1 MLSTRKTITL
11 VSTLALAAAGAGI
24 VTANAQAPEPKDK
37 NLGIVDT
44 KVVYEKFPRIKTL
57 QEDAQKEEE
66 RIHGLIERGNKEFQ
80 TAQKANKPKAELTA
94 LQKRLQGK
102 INTELEAYQKK
113 FLAEQKE
120 ILDQFDDA
128 VRTEAKTKNID
139 TVLDK
144 SGVLMGGQ
152 DITEGVVKRLAAT
165 QSAAGENKTTT
176 K

>member
-1 MLSTRKTITL
+1 
-11 VSTLALAAAGAGI
+11 
-24 VTANAQAPEPKDK
+24 
-37 NLGIVDT
+37 
-44 KVVYEKFPRIKTL
+44 
-57 QEDAQKEEE
+57 KEEE

-152 DITEGVVKRLAAT
+152 DITEGVVKRLTAT